1 MVPLKANVMRRVRT
15 SKTPVVIMKT
25 HRAIFCPRSCT
36 KKISCTVDVTSVS
49 NGAEA
54 NPCMR
59 RMATNCGKD
68 WPVECQFST
77 AAAPGHICYAFCDS
91 TGGGLPLRKSPKH
104 SKPAGRCRTL

>member
-15 SKTPVVIMKT
+15 SKTPVVIMKPQT
-25 HRAIFCPRSCT
+25 ASFWPRSCT

-68 WPVECQFST
+68 WPVTCQLST
-77 AAAPGHICYAFCDS
+77 AAAPRYVRMLIG
-91 TGGGLPLRKSPKH
+91 TNGLPLRKSPKH
-104 SKPAGRCRTL
+104 SKLAARCRML